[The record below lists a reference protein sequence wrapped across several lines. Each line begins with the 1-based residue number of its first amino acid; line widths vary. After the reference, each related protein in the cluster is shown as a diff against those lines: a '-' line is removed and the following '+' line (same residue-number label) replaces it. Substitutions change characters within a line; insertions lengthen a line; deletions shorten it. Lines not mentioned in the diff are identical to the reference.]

1 MKKIFLAA
9 ISSISFYAQS
19 QYINLDGD
27 TAFNAPYIKYFQD
40 NYVLAGSGVN
50 GTTSLLDCSDPA
62 NIVNFSSVS
71 VLGGT
76 DYIQVENSIV
86 YSGSWMTNRVSI
98 ADFSVLF
105 APVTLGTLTNLNGI
119 PCGIAVN
126 GDYFY
131 LSISN
136 DSLYVVDQSDISN
149 PTIINKVNIGAG
161 YSYEI
166 LIDDTLVYAATANGL
181 KVVNVSD
188 PVNPTLIST
197 IGSSYYEISIDTLGD
212 RIFVSKGNSS
222 GFDVFN
228 IADPAN
234 ISIINSGGNGYTGR
248 GVAYYDNKIYQATQN
263 GTTNIV
269 AAYNVSTFPAT
280 MIASHSIASGS
291 SGVTAKDSTFYVG
304 DYVNFSIFSLSSL
317 TPGIPSNSLSVTT
330 YPNPFLNA
338 ITFNCPLLDSD
349 QIGILKIQNSQGN
362 IVFTTTLTESS
373 ETISLDALLSG
384 VYFWK
389 LQVNDTYASGK
400 FVKP

>member
-1 MKKIFLAA
+1 MKNIFLAA
-9 ISSISFYAQS
+9 ISCISFYAQS
-19 QYINLDGD
+19 QYINLEGD
-27 TAFNAPYIKYFQD
+27 TVFNAPYIKYFHD

-50 GTTSLLDCSDPA
+50 ATTSLLDCSDPT
-62 NIVNFSSVS
+62 NIINVSSVS
-71 VLGGT
+71 ILGSS

-105 APVTLGTLTNLNGI
+105 APLTLGTLTNLNGL
-119 PCGIAVN
+119 PSGIAVN

-131 LSISN
+131 LSLGN
-136 DSLYVVDQSDISN
+136 DSLYVVDQSDLN
-149 PTIINKVNIGAG
+149 TPAIINKVNIGAG

-197 IGSSYYEISIDTLGD
+197 IGGSYFEISIDTLGD

-222 GFDVFN
+222 GFDVFD
-228 IADPAN
+228 ITDPTN

-263 GTTNIV
+263 GTTNI
-269 AAYNVSTFPAT
+269 AAVYDLSTFPAT
-280 MIASHSIASGS
+280 MIASHPIASGS

-304 DYVNFSIFSLSSL
+304 DYVNFSIFSLSAL
-317 TPGIPSNSLSVTT
+317 PLEIPNNYLSISA
-330 YPNPFLNA
+330 YPNPFLNS
-338 ITFNCPLLDSD
+338 ITISCPLLDSA
-349 QIGILKIQNSQGN
+349 QVGLLEIQNSQGN
-362 IVFTTTLTESS
+362 IVFSTTLTESS
-373 ETISLDALLSG
+373 ETISLDGLLSG

-389 LQVNDTYASGK
+389 LQVNDTYGSGK